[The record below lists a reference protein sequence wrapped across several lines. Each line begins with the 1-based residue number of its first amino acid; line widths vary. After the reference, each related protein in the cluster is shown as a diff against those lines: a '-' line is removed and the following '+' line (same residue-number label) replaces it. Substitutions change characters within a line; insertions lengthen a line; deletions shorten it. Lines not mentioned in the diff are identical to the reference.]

1 MEELKRTWNAD
12 ETKKLSL
19 LKDGDRYEVRI
30 SYYTEAGFARARTTP
45 KTSAEAEE
53 AYNQKTKTFK

>member
-30 SYYTEAGFARARTTP
+30 SYYTEAGYALVSTTY
-45 KTSAEAEE
+45 KTREEAEE